1 MAKYVVKLSTHAYS
15 DARVVGDISENGK
28 TVYMFLPEESTP
40 SLDFD
45 PVFSVPKQIVVDK
58 NPNPEPGT
66 LEAKFAPL
74 FEKFSIVLTDDK
86 RILVVDQYYHPRS
99 RRNWVE
105 YGKPA
110 VIFSSIGLG
119 DGAEIRWKKLQ
130 HMAKIKPEGGSHEK
144 PMKNATAKR
153 ILEYLRTN
161 IPESE

>member
-58 NPNPEPGT
+58 NPNQAQFGT
-66 LEAKFAPL
+66 V
-74 FEKFSIVLTDDK
+74 FEKLSLVLTDDN